1 MTRLPKEIVKD
12 LNEEAKV
19 WDKSIAGESAK
30 AIERHLNGAEA
41 FNIPRPPRRPVSIRL
56 DPFDLS
62 MVRRLARKKGI
73 PPTQLM
79 AAWLHERIEQEKRV
93 IPN

>member
-12 LNEEAKV
+12 LNEEAKA
-19 WDKSIAGESAK
+19 WDKLIAGESTE
-30 AIERHLNGAEA
+30 AIEQHLNKAEA

-62 MVRRLARKKGI
+62 MVKRLARKKGI

>member
-12 LNEEAKV
+12 LNEEAKA
-19 WDKSIAGESAK
+19 WDKSIAGESSK
-30 AIERHLNGAEA
+30 AIERHLNEAEA
-41 FNIPRPPRRPVSIRL
+41 FNIPRPSRRPVSIRL

-62 MVRRLARKKGI
+62 MAKRLARKKGI
-73 PPTQLM
+73 PHTQLM

-93 IPN
+93 FPS